1 MFLQNI
7 TGFMVGQKY
16 EAGGI
21 AKDGA
26 KLVTAVSTTSVPKLT
41 VIVGGSYGAGNYGMC
56 GRAYEPRFL
65 FMWPNARISVMGGEQ
80 AAMVLAQVRRGPA
93 RSAEEEEA
101 FKAPI
106 RAQYEKARQS
116 ILRHC
121 ATLGRRHHRSDRH
134 AARVGAR
141 AVRRSER
148 PDRADALRR
157 VPHVMRRMFRTL
169 LIANRGE
176 IACRIARTA
185 RRMGIATVAVY
196 SEADADALHVRT
208 ADTAV
213 LIGAGAGA
221 RELSQHPSI
230 IAAANACGADAI
242 HPGYGFLSENPAFA
256 EACAEAGIVFVGP
269 PPSAMRA
276 MGSKAAAKTLME
288 RAGVPLLPGYHGDR
302 QDHAFL
308 ADQATRIGFPVMIKA
323 VSGGGGRGMRVVASA
338 GEFSGAL
345 AAAQQEAASAF
356 GDDRVLVERYLEHPR
371 HIEVQVFADTHG
383 NVVHLFER
391 DCSVQRRHQK
401 VIEEAPAFG
410 LDGDRRAAMG
420 AAAVAAAKAV
430 GYQGAGTVE
439 FVANETS
446 FYFLEMNTRLQVE
459 HPVTEMIT
467 GFDLVEW
474 QLRVAAGESAAGHP
488 GSHPHHRSCR
498 RGAHLRRGSRPRLRA
513 IDRPAGIV
521 PTPEPSAR
529 VRIDTGYASGDAVS
543 IHYDAMLA
551 KLICHG
557 DTREEALHL
566 LHRALAETDL
576 VGVASNIDLLG
587 RIVSHPEFMAGA
599 VDTGFIA
606 RHSDMLLAAPPVPP
620 HEVRAIAA
628 LCVLND
634 EAEIAATEAAASGD
648 PHSPWHA
655 RDHWWLNMPLTRE
668 MRLQFDGNAVSG
680 QRSAHGHRVAPHHR
694 RSGQPRVDAECGGWS
709 SGCDPGWYAHAPFRN
724 APGRNDH
731 RPARRRHVQFPPA
744 GPDCHGRR

>member
-1 MFLQNI
+1 
-7 TGFMVGQKY
+7 
-16 EAGGI
+16 
-21 AKDGA
+21 
-26 KLVTAVSTTSVPKLT
+26 
-41 VIVGGSYGAGNYGMC
+41 
-56 GRAYEPRFL
+56 
-65 FMWPNARISVMGGEQ
+65 
-80 AAMVLAQVRRGPA
+80 
-93 RSAEEEEA
+93 
-101 FKAPI
+101 
-106 RAQYEKARQS
+106 
-116 ILRHC
+116 
-121 ATLGRRHHRSDRH
+121 
-134 AARVGAR
+134 
-141 AVRRSER
+141 
-148 PDRADALRR
+148 
-157 VPHVMRRMFRTL
+157 MFRTL

-185 RRMGIATVAVY
+185 QRMGIATVAVY
-196 SEADADALHVRT
+196 SEADADSLHVRT

-213 LIGAGAGA
+213 LIGSAPA
-221 RELSQHPSI
+221 RESYLNIPRI
-230 IAAANACGADAI
+230 IAAASSCGADAI

-276 MGSKAAAKTLME
+276 MGSKATAKTLME
-288 RAGVPLLPGYHGDR
+288 HAGVPLLPGYHGDR

-323 VSGGGGRGMRVVASA
+323 VSGGGGRGMRVVTSA
-338 GEFSGAL
+338 DEFSGAL

-356 GDDRVLVERYLEHPR
+356 GDDRVLVERYLDRPR

-401 VIEEAPAFG
+401 VIEESPAYG
-410 LDGDRRAAMG
+410 LDDERRVAMG

-446 FYFLEMNTRLQVE
+446 FFFLEMNTRLQVE

-474 QLRVAAGESAAGHP
+474 QLRVAAGEMLPATQEAIRITGHAVEARIYAEDP
-488 GSHPHHRSCR
+488 TRDFAPSIGRL
-498 RGAHLRRGSRPRLRA
+498 ALFRP
-513 IDRPAGIV
+513 
-521 PTPEPSAR
+521 PEPSAH
-529 VRIDTGYASGDAVS
+529 VRIDTGYASGDRVS

-551 KLICHG
+551 KLICHSA
-557 DTREEALHL
+557 TREEALHL

-587 RIVSHPEFMAGA
+587 RIVAYPEFMAGA

-606 RHSDMLLAAPPVPP
+606 RHSDELLATPPVPP
-620 HEVRAIAA
+620 YEVRAVAA

-634 EAEIAATEAAASGD
+634 EAEIAATEAATSGD

-655 RDHWWLNMPLTRE
+655 RDHWWLNMPFTRE
-668 MRLQFDGNAVSG
+668 LRLQFDGNPCPVSVHHTGKAWRLTIDDRSCNASIQRAENGRLDVTLDGTRTRLFATRQAETIIVRNGGNTYSFHLPDPIAAAGDDDDAGGRLIAPIPG
-680 QRSAHGHRVAPHHR
+680 QVTQVLAEPGMSVTRGQVMVVLEAMKTVFRLTAPADGIVATV
-694 RSGQPRVDAECGGWS
+694 SCQAGDSVIEGQLLVAFAEGAQPAP
-709 SGCDPGWYAHAPFRN
+709 PG
-724 APGRNDH
+724 
-731 RPARRRHVQFPPA
+731 
-744 GPDCHGRR
+744 